1 MEKLSEKQTPNYEE
15 MRKTLVGLGNVLIQA
30 DLADGISCTLYRS
43 IGDFS
48 FKCGKFEYQ
57 ANTTHP
63 YDEAEYLLFVKS
75 IEDFMMDTIKD
86 YEERI
91 FAMECNKAIMEIYLN
106 NKKEK

>member
-30 DLADGISCTLYRS
+30 DLADNISCNLYPMIGHFCFECGEFKYEVNTLS
-43 IGDFS
+43 
-48 FKCGKFEYQ
+48 
-57 ANTTHP
+57 P
-63 YDEAEYLLFVKS
+63 YDETEYLTFVKS
-75 IEDFMMDTIKD
+75 IEDFMMDKIKD

-91 FAMECNKAIMEIYLN
+91 FDLECSKAVMELYLN